1 MPRYRLPPLTLANL
15 HADGPPV
22 RLRDLVAI
30 TGLSKMTILRDI
42 DTGDL
47 HAFRR
52 KRHITSP
59 YLIDRDVARHWLS
72 RHGYVAEPR
81 RSAVIVSIAAG
92 ESLSLRKRHN

>member
-1 MPRYRLPPLTLANL
+1 MPRYRLPPLTIANL
-15 HADGPPV
+15 HADGPPA

-59 YLIDRDVARHWLS
+59 YLIDRDVARCWLR
-72 RHGYVAEPR
+72 RHGYLSEPR
-81 RSAVIVSIAAG
+81 RSAVVLSIAAHDAIAA
-92 ESLSLRKRHN
+92 RKRHI

>member
-1 MPRYRLPPLTLANL
+1 MPRYSRPPLTLANL
-15 HADGPPV
+15 IADGPPV
-22 RLRDLVAI
+22 RMRDLVAI

-59 YLIDRDVARHWLS
+59 YLVDRDVARQWLT
-72 RHGYVAEPR
+72 RHGYMAERRVATVIAFASN
-81 RSAVIVSIAAG
+81 SADHA
-92 ESLSLRKRHN
+92 RKRHN